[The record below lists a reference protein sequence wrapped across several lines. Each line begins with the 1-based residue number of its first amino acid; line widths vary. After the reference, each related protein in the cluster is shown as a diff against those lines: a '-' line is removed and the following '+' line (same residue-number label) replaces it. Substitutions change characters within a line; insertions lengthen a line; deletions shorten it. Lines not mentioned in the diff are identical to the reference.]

1 LQYKNVHKQN
11 TKDDF
16 NGSLKHVGGKSKS
29 KTGSA
34 GNDEE
39 LCLTSLYSVQLVNV
53 LLNKGELEAEEDVVQ
68 TVRAMM
74 TWRPERIVNFLLIA
88 PEAEYNPSGW
98 EKAKDHREL
107 ARIVLADIEEKMIRH
122 FPWYR
127 SGEE

>member
-1 LQYKNVHKQN
+1 MESLNMSAVNQKARQALQEMN
-11 TKDDF
+11 
-16 NGSLKHVGGKSKS
+16 
-29 KTGSA
+29 
-34 GNDEE
+34 EE

-53 LLNKGELEAEEDVVQ
+53 LLSKGELEAEEDVVQ

-107 ARIVLADIEEKMIRH
+107 ARILLADIQEKMIRH